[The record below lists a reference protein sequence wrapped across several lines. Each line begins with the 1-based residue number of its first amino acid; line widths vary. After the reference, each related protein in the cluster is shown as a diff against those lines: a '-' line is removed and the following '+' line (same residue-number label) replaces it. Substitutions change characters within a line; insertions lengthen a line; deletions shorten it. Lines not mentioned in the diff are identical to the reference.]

1 MLTTTKE
8 KSFAPKGAEKP
19 IAPADPLGAR
29 FCQYFNHPWG
39 FIYAPAIQTEKP
51 HWQTE
56 TRYPLQPRNLWQQYQ
71 NPKTFLGLRFG
82 KNTRYFAI
90 DIDLNSVYHPAHD
103 PTAYKSVLGA
113 LEEIGLCKPVAVTSS
128 DSGGIHV
135 YYFFGEELPTF
146 PLACACFDALTEA
159 GLEIKQGQLEI
170 FPNLKAWTA
179 LPSNYNALRLP
190 LQAGSFLLDESM
202 EPYTNDLNSFLDAA
216 DWSAAGQ
223 DYFTLKLAIK
233 AASLR
238 QQKLYKPT
246 NSIKAELWRLDLK
259 QRIAQGWTDYG
270 QTNSLL
276 KDIACYGIVFKKLAD
291 DALVE
296 YILETALTSPG
307 YREYC
312 RHQHNIEQRAR
323 EWAYCCMGFYTP
335 YPSIPNRQ
343 RNYRSHFGAANN
355 IVDFPHSNLNKEK
368 QLNTQERIRNIVA
381 HLEQAGELP
390 LTPAIRV
397 TAIIATSKQLYGVG
411 VSKTTLHKPE
421 YLALWHPRNYQ
432 TDAQRCVQP
441 QPEPVS
447 ADLIPPK
454 YPQIPD
460 PWLEP
465 EPPQPAPSQ
474 GQSNLYTPLPIMK
487 VLCLPPAKEDLQPH
501 SPESEANSKNSLNSS
516 NSLPTESNSR
526 SDKNYKSPTKGGAAE
541 KLHKPDLSIDASG
554 IVNATAIVA
563 PEQQQEQST
572 SQQRSES
579 KGESMS
585 LAVTGENSRLL
596 SDGAADTQTIRRLIK
611 IRLIAIQHAKKAVQ
625 SQSGIEGRRFSPQE
639 REQRETV
646 AKMRFLWE
654 SGEPSLMDEVLAWAR
669 ANPDSGGIVIAPHP
683 VTMLITAPTT
693 YFGIKPRCL

>member
-8 KSFAPKGAEKP
+8 KSFAPKGAEKA
-19 IAPADPLGAR
+19 IAPADPLGVR

-39 FIYAPAIQTEKP
+39 FIYAPAIRSEKP

-71 NPKTFLGLRFG
+71 NPHSFLGLRFG

-90 DIDLNSVYHPAHD
+90 DIDINSAYHPAHD

-146 PLACACFDALTEA
+146 PLACACFDALTDA

-190 LQAGSFLLDESM
+190 LQAGSFMLDESM
-202 EPYTNDLNSFLDAA
+202 SPYTNDLDSFLDAA

-238 QQKLYKPT
+238 QQKLYKPA

-276 KDIACYGIVFKKLAD
+276 KDIACYGIVFKELAD
-291 DALVE
+291 EALVE
-296 YILETALTSPG
+296 YIVETALTSPG
-307 YREYC
+307 YCEYC

-343 RNYRSHFGAANN
+343 RNYRSHFGCANN
-355 IVDFPHSNLNKEK
+355 IVDFPHSNLNQEK
-368 QLNTQERIRNIVA
+368 QLHTQERIRNIVA
-381 HLEQAGELP
+381 HLELAGELP
-390 LTPAIRV
+390 LTPAIRA

-421 YLALWHPRNYQ
+421 YLALWHPRNYPK
-432 TDAQRCVQP
+432 DAQRCVQP
-441 QPEPVS
+441 HCEPVA
-447 ADLIPPK
+447 ADFTPQK

-465 EPPQPAPSQ
+465 EPPQPAPTQ
-474 GQSNLYTPLPIMK
+474 EQTNLYTPLPIMK
-487 VLCLPPAKEDLQPH
+487 VLCLPQAKQDLQPH
-501 SPESEANSKNSLNSS
+501 SLEDSTNSKNSLNSS
-516 NSLPTESNSR
+516 NSLPTESNSC
-526 SDKNYKSPTKGGAAE
+526 SDKNYKSPTSGSAVE
-541 KLHKPDLSIDASG
+541 KFYNQDLSIDASS
-554 IVNATAIVA
+554 IVDATAIIA

-572 SQQRSES
+572 SLQGRES
-579 KGESMS
+579 KGGSVS
-585 LAVTGENSRLL
+585 LAATQVENSRLH
-596 SDGAADTQTIRRLIK
+596 STAPADTQTIRRLIK

-625 SQSGIEGRRFSPQE
+625 SQSLIEGRRFSPQE

-654 SGEPSLMDEVLAWAR
+654 SGEPILMDEVLAWAR
-669 ANPDSGGIVIAPHP
+669 ANPDLLPEV
-683 VTMLITAPTT
+683 
-693 YFGIKPRCL
+693 KPS